1 MKLVVASALF
11 TMVVACSDH
20 HAATPNNNGPTCSD
34 RAAELKSYLAHVFD
48 PNAKP
53 KPPWPT
59 GDAELDKQLDA
70 KRDDLRKVLAETSAD
85 KARPLAA
92 GFKRGPMDE
101 TLDRCPQARDAVAH
115 IADFPEP
122 DHMTK
127 AANAI
132 GDGVAAC
139 GCNVNIPLIRASF
152 YLMVRGPD

>member
-1 MKLVVASALF
+1 MKLAVASTLLATL
-11 TMVVACSDH
+11 VACSDH
-20 HAATPNNNGPTCSD
+20 TASESSCSA
-34 RAAELKSYLAHVFD
+34 RAAELKSYLAQVFD

-70 KRDDLRKVLAETSAD
+70 KRDYLRKLMAETSAD
-85 KARPLAA
+85 KARPLE

-101 TLDRCPQARDAVAH
+101 TLDRCPPARDAVAH

-139 GCNVNIPLIRASF
+139 GCNVNIPLIRAGL
-152 YLMVRGPD
+152 YLIARGPD